1 MPSIYS
7 PFIKLCRLCLLYL
20 LSSLATSPFALAG
33 NSAAPPPSAELHYSI
48 KAKQKGIPV
57 SGEANVK
64 WQLANVN
71 SANTAN
77 SKQSYSV
84 MTETR
89 VMLFGKILDASSYG
103 NIDEYGLAPD
113 KFVEKRF
120 GKAES
125 VTRFDR
131 IKKTIQFTESAET
144 YPIKGGEQD
153 RTSATWQ
160 LVALARASADKF
172 IAGSEWKMFVAGRRD
187 AEPWS
192 FKVAGTEDL
201 ATPLGELATIHIIKA
216 PPPDS
221 KGQQLEI
228 WLAPKLDWY
237 PVRLKFSDADG
248 DQVDQLISSMRK
260 Q

>member
-1 MPSIYS
+1 MHPNSS
-7 PFIKLCRLCLLYL
+7 Q
-20 LSSLATSPFALAG
+20 LSRIFLATCLATSVFLGGTAQAQNIKTYTL
-33 NSAAPPPSAELHYSI
+33 PPSAELHYLI

-64 WQLANVN
+64 WQVTEKSNEAKD
-71 SANTAN
+71 
-77 SKQSYSV
+77 KQSYSV
-84 MTETR
+84 ITETR

-103 NIDEYGLAPD
+103 NIDEHGLAPD

-120 GKAES
+120 GKRES

-131 IKKTIQFTESAET
+131 VGKSIQFTDSSEN

-160 LVALARASADKF
+160 LVALARATPDKF

-192 FKVAGTEDL
+192 FKVAGAENLST
-201 ATPLGELATIHIIKA
+201 TLGELATIHIIKA

-221 KGQQLEI
+221 KEQQLEI
-228 WLAPKLDWY
+228 WLAPKLEWY

-248 DQVDQLISSMRK
+248 DVVDQLIATVRK
-260 Q
+260 

>member
-1 MPSIYS
+1 MRHPI
-7 PFIKLCRLCLLYL
+7 FCFKQLCLVA
-20 LSSLATSPFALAG
+20 SISLGAVAHADNSINLA
-33 NSAAPPPSAELHYSI
+33 PSAELNFNI

-57 SGEANVK
+57 SGEAIVK
-64 WQLANVN
+64 WQLND
-71 SANTAN
+71 
-77 SKQSYSV
+77 KQNYSV
-84 MTETR
+84 ITETR

-103 NIDEYGLAPD
+103 SIDEHGLAPE

-120 GKAES
+120 GKTES

-131 IKKTIQFTESAET
+131 SSKTIQFTDSSET

-160 LVALARASADKF
+160 LVTLARAANDKF
-172 IAGSEWKMFVAGRRD
+172 KAGSEWKMFVAGRRD

-192 FKVAGTEDL
+192 FKVSGTETL
-201 ATPLGELATIHIIKA
+201 STPLGELATIHITKA

-228 WLAPKLDWY
+228 WLAPKLEWY

-248 DQVDQLISSMRK
+248 DTVDQVISSIK
-260 Q
+260 K

>member
-1 MPSIYS
+1 MSTIHAS
-7 PFIKLCRLCLLYL
+7 LFKLCLL
-20 LSSLATSPFALAG
+20 SCIAINSFAQTG
-33 NSAAPPPSAELHYSI
+33 NSVNIPPSAELHYNI

-64 WQLANVN
+64 WLVSTVN
-71 SANTAN
+71 NASSAN

-84 MTETR
+84 ITETH

-103 NIDEYGLAPD
+103 NIDEHGLAPD

-120 GKAES
+120 GKTES
-125 VTRFDR
+125 TSRFDR
-131 IKKTIQFTESAET
+131 VKKTIQFTESGET

-160 LVALARASADKF
+160 LVALARAASDKF
-172 IAGSEWKMFVAGRRD
+172 VAGSEWKMFVAGRRD
-187 AEPWS
+187 AENWS

-201 ATPLGELATIHIIKA
+201 ATPLGELTTIHIIKA

-248 DQVDQLISSMRK
+248 DQVDQLISSVHK
-260 Q
+260 

>member
-1 MPSIYS
+1 MRSNFS
-7 PFIKLCRLCLLYL
+7 Q
-20 LSSLATSPFALAG
+20 LSRIFLATSLFLYSTAQA
-33 NSAAPPPSAELHYSI
+33 NQAHTPPPSAELHYLI

-57 SGEANVK
+57 SGEAKVK
-64 WQLANVN
+64 WQLGEK
-71 SANTAN
+71 SGEEKG
-77 SKQSYSV
+77 KQSYSV
-84 MTETR
+84 ITETR

-103 NIDEYGLAPD
+103 SIDEQGLLPD

-120 GKAES
+120 GKRES

-131 IKKTIQFTESAET
+131 INKSIQFTDSSQT
-144 YPIKGGEQD
+144 YPLKGGEQD

-160 LVALARASADKF
+160 LIALARATPEKF

-192 FKVAGTEDL
+192 FKVAGLENLST
-201 ATPLGELATIHIIKA
+201 TLGELATIHIIKA

-221 KGQQLEI
+221 KDQQLEI
-228 WLAPKLDWY
+228 WLAPKLEWY

-248 DQVDQLISSMRK
+248 DVVDQMIDAIK
-260 Q
+260 K

>member
-1 MPSIYS
+1 MRHPI
-7 PFIKLCRLCLLYL
+7 FCFKQLCLVA
-20 LSSLATSPFALAG
+20 SISLGAVAHADNNINL
-33 NSAAPPPSAELHYSI
+33 APPAELHFNI
-48 KAKQKGIPV
+48 KAKEKGIPV
-57 SGEANVK
+57 SGEAIVK
-64 WQLANVN
+64 WQLND
-71 SANTAN
+71 
-77 SKQSYSV
+77 KQNYSV
-84 MTETR
+84 ITETR

-103 NIDEYGLAPD
+103 SIDEHGLAPE

-125 VTRFDR
+125 ITSFNRTN
-131 IKKTIQFTESAET
+131 KTIQFTESTET

-160 LVALARASADKF
+160 LVTLARAANDKF
-172 IAGSEWKMFVAGRRD
+172 KAGSEWKMFVAGRRD

-192 FKVAGTEDL
+192 FKVSGTETL
-201 ATPLGELATIHIIKA
+201 STPLGELATIHITKA

-228 WLAPKLDWY
+228 WLAPKLEWY

-248 DQVDQLISSMRK
+248 DTVDQVISSIK
-260 Q
+260 K

>member
-1 MPSIYS
+1 MTSIFS
-7 PFIKLCRLCLLYL
+7 PLMTLCLL
-20 LSSLATSPFALAG
+20 SSITVS
-33 NSAAPPPSAELHYSI
+33 SAAQTIANVNPPPSAELHYSI

-57 SGEANVK
+57 SGEASVK
-64 WQLANVN
+64 WQLIGANA
-71 SANTAN
+71 ANTTNNKPA
-77 SKQSYSV
+77 YSIV
-84 MTETR
+84 TETR

-120 GKAES
+120 GKTES
-125 VTRFDR
+125 ISRFDR
-131 IKKTIQFTESAET
+131 VKKTLQFTESAET

-160 LVALARASADKF
+160 LVTLARAGADKF

-187 AEPWS
+187 AETWS

-201 ATPLGELATIHIIKA
+201 ATPLGELATVHIIKA

-248 DQVDQLISSMRK
+248 DQVDQLISSIRK
-260 Q
+260 

>member
-1 MPSIYS
+1 MSFIGAPLSKIFLLTGMAMSQLAHAGASI
-7 PFIKLCRLCLLYL
+7 
-20 LSSLATSPFALAG
+20 
-33 NSAAPPPSAELHYSI
+33 NPPPSAELHYSI

-64 WQLANVN
+64 WQLGSPNAAD
-71 SANTAN
+71 STH
-77 SKQSYSV
+77 KQGYSV

-103 NIDEYGLAPD
+103 NIDDFGLAPD
-113 KFVEKRF
+113 RFVEKRF

-125 VTRFDR
+125 TTRFDR
-131 IKKTIQFTESAET
+131 MKKTIQFTESAET

-160 LVALARASADKF
+160 LVTLARAAAEKF
-172 IAGSEWKMFVAGRRD
+172 VAGSEWKMFVAGRRD

-192 FKVAGTEDL
+192 FKVAGPEAL

-221 KGQQLEI
+221 KSQQLEI

-248 DQVDQLISSMRK
+248 DQVDQLISSIRK
-260 Q
+260 

>member
-1 MPSIYS
+1 M
-7 PFIKLCRLCLLYL
+7 
-20 LSSLATSPFALAG
+20 
-33 NSAAPPPSAELHYSI
+33 
-48 KAKQKGIPV
+48 
-57 SGEANVK
+57 K
-64 WQLANVN
+64 WQLND
-71 SANTAN
+71 
-77 SKQSYSV
+77 KQNYSV
-84 MTETR
+84 ITETR

-103 NIDEYGLAPD
+103 SIDEHGLAPE

-125 VTRFDR
+125 ITSFNRTN
-131 IKKTIQFTESAET
+131 KTIQFTESTET

-160 LVALARASADKF
+160 LVTLARAANDKF
-172 IAGSEWKMFVAGRRD
+172 KAGSEWKMFVAGRRD

-192 FKVAGTEDL
+192 FKVSGTETL
-201 ATPLGELATIHIIKA
+201 STPLGELATIHITKA

-228 WLAPKLDWY
+228 WLAPKLEWY

-248 DQVDQLISSMRK
+248 DTVDQVISSIK
-260 Q
+260 K